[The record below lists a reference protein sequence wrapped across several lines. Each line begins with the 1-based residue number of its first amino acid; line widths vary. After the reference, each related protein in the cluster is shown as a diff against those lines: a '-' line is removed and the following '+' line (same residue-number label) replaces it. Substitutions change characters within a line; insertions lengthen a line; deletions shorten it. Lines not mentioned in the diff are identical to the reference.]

1 MSYERTRWCVLFSG
15 LLIPGAAL
23 PAHADGDA
31 PAVAATDNPTR
42 SEFNKLQAEVKDQ
55 KKLII
60 QMMQNEQ
67 QRYDMLLR
75 LIQGQ
80 QDSAGSGSG
89 AALGSPAAPTAA
101 GPGAAALDPS
111 SARDASPLDGRRPRT
126 ATAAETTERK
136 TGVVEGKVSAPSG
149 EAGPIYV
156 YVEGIRA
163 SPVRGKKIEIR
174 QEGRKFV
181 PAVAVVQPGTS
192 VSFPNF
198 DSIYHNVFSTSPK
211 NTFDLGSY
219 RAGEKARAVTL
230 ASPGLV
236 EVFCNIHQKMSANIL
251 VVPNSLYTQVRPNG
265 TFRLNGVPVGQRS
278 VVAWSPHS
286 KPIQQKI
293 EVTTAGAQVS
303 FVLDKQ
309 EAKAHVNKVGQAY
322 GSYRD

>member
-1 MSYERTRWCVLFSG
+1 MPMSCERTRWGIVISG
-15 LLIPGAAL
+15 LLILVVAL
-23 PAHADGDA
+23 PAHADGEGA
-31 PAVAATDNPTR
+31 AATDTPTR
-42 SEFNKLQAEVKDQ
+42 AEFNKLQTDVREQ

-60 QMMQNEQ
+60 QLMQNEQ

-80 QDSAGSGSG
+80 EQAASGQPGG
-89 AALGSPAAPTAA
+89 ASSPPAASA
-101 GPGAAALDPS
+101 PGTALDPS
-111 SARDASPLDGRRPRT
+111 AVREGSDSEGRRAR
-126 ATAAETTERK
+126 AIAVAEPERK

-163 SPVRGKKIEIR
+163 NPVRGKKIEIR

-181 PAVAVVQPGTS
+181 PAVAVVQSGTS

-219 RAGEKARAVTL
+219 RAGEKPRAVTL
-230 ASPGLV
+230 ASPGVV
-236 EVFCNIHQKMSANIL
+236 EVFCNIHQKMTANIL

-265 TFRLNGVPVGQRS
+265 TFRLNGVPLGQRS
-278 VVAWSPHS
+278 VVAWSPHA
-286 KPIQQKI
+286 KPIQQKV
-293 EVTTAGAQVS
+293 EVTAAGAQVS
-303 FVLDKQ
+303 FVLDRQ
-309 EAKAHVNKVGQAY
+309 EPKAHVNKVGQAY